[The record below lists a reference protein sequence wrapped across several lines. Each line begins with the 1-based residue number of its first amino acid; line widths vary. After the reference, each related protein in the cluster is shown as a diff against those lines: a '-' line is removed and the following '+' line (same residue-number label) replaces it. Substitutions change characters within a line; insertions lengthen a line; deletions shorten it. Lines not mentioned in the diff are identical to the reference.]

1 MLWRNCR
8 LRRRSPTEGG
18 KWPKR
23 IFRRK
28 GSRLRFQNRPISARL
43 SRRRSHLSLG
53 CLPGSAFG
61 RGEGGGGKVFARL
74 GVGYLPCM
82 LGDITPGLR
91 RVGAVGPELNDELWL
106 LTNPDLRK
114 SKRRDLIE
122 GLWGTTLVPADVA
135 EITAASLLLQTA

>member
-1 MLWRNCR
+1 
-8 LRRRSPTEGG
+8 
-18 KWPKR
+18 
-23 IFRRK
+23 
-28 GSRLRFQNRPISARL
+28 
-43 SRRRSHLSLG
+43 
-53 CLPGSAFG
+53 
-61 RGEGGGGKVFARL
+61 
-74 GVGYLPCM
+74 M